1 VICRRSEL
9 TGGAVSRLIEIYRVP
24 AGKGLLERRDGP
36 ADLDRRGDDGKHVHG
51 ILGKLDLPDSS
62 GDHRRVLGVLAYLSS
77 TES

>member
-1 VICRRSEL
+1 MARQIWIAEA
-9 TGGAVSRLIEIYRVP
+9 TTE
-24 AGKGLLERRDGP
+24 
-36 ADLDRRGDDGKHVHG
+36 KHVHG